1 MQGKGLITLVAVILG
16 LICLNELLPTW
27 YAGKIEKQ
35 ATELAGNNPEKYQK
49 EMARLSKDTLNLG
62 FTELYYSKAKE
73 KEMKLGLDLKGG
85 INVLLEINQRD
96 LVNNLTNYSTNPILI
111 EALDRTDQMQKNSTN
126 PYIKDFF
133 TQFDLVNKEKGANL
147 KLADAEIFGNT
158 NLSEIKFNTPDDQV
172 KKIIENRIE
181 LSTGTAYEV
190 IRTRIDKMGVTQP
203 NVQRV
208 PRTGRISVEMP
219 GVKDIDR
226 VKKMLQTSAKLQFWE
241 VQQLQEVYPYL
252 EQLNAVI
259 ATKGDSMGVAKNTN
273 LVNLL
278 QLNTLRSNGVANV
291 KLSDTAAVNKIINS
305 KIAKDLRPQNI
316 KYTQFMWGYK
326 PEAGDEN
333 NLVLYAIRGNINQKA
348 PVDGAV
354 ESARV
359 NYDDL
364 GRIVVDM
371 QMDSKGSKDWKTL
384 TGKNV
389 NKPVAVTLDNVVY
402 TAPNVVNEIPNGRTQ
417 ISGSFS
423 QEEAQDLVN
432 VLGAGK
438 LPAGAKIVQAEVVGP
453 SLGAESVNAGMYSF
467 IIAFV
472 IIILYML
479 FYYGGAGI
487 YAVIAI
493 SFNLFY
499 LMGIMDSVDATLTLP
514 GIAGIVLSMAMSID
528 ANVIVYERTKEELFA
543 GKNIREAYNE
553 GFNFSL
559 SAIIDGNITSLLTA
573 VVLYIFGT
581 GPIQGFAVTLGI
593 GIILSMFTCVLL
605 TRVLIFSRLEKGK
618 GLSVWTKF
626 SKNIFRNTWINF
638 IGKRKYAYIFS
649 GIITVI
655 CLASIFTQ
663 GFKYGVDFK
672 GGRSY
677 VVRFDKPVVAN
688 EAANSLEKQFI
699 NKEGQAN
706 AVDVKTYGSD
716 SQLKITT
723 DYRIEE
729 ESLEADQDVESK
741 LFAGLKPY
749 LPADAKISGFKDS
762 GTNNYGI
769 VSSVK
774 VGPTVADDIKS
785 GGVIAL
791 IIALAGI
798 FLYILFRF
806 KRWQFSTGAIASLV
820 HDSIVILGAY
830 SLLKNVMPFNME
842 INQDFIAA
850 ILTVLGYSIND
861 TVIIFDRIREY
872 LSEKKSLTLEGL
884 FNDSISST
892 LGRTFNTA
900 FMTFLVILAIFIF
913 GGENLRGFMF
923 ALLIGVGFGTYSTWF
938 IASAVSYDL
947 LKKKGVEGSAKGLVS
962 NKVEKPKNRD

>member
-27 YAGKIEKQ
+27 YASKIEKQ
-35 ATELAGNNPEKYQK
+35 ATELAGNNTEKYQK
-49 EMARLSKDTLNLG
+49 EITRLSKDTLNLG
-62 FTELYYSKAKE
+62 FTKLYYSKAKE

-96 LVNNLTNYSTNPILI
+96 LVNNLTNYSTNPVLI
-111 EALDRTDQMQKNSTN
+111 EALDRTDQLQKNSTN
-126 PYIKDFF
+126 SYIKDFF
-133 TQFDLVNKEKGANL
+133 TQFDAVNKEKNANL
-147 KLADAEIFGNT
+147 KLADPEVFGNT

-172 KKIIENRIE
+172 KRIIENRIE

-241 VQQLQEVYPYL
+241 VQQLQEIYPYFD
-252 EQLNAVI
+252 QLSTIVSA
-259 ATKGDSMGVAKNTN
+259 KGDSMGIAKNTN
-273 LVNLL
+273 FTNLL
-278 QLNTLRSNGVANV
+278 QLNTLKSNGVANV
-291 KLSDTAAVNKIINS
+291 KLSDTAAVNRILNS

-326 PEAGDEN
+326 PEVNDPN
-333 NLVLYAIRGNINQKA
+333 NLVLYAVRGNINQKA

-354 ESARV
+354 ESARI
-359 NYDDL
+359 NYDEL

-453 SLGAESVNAGMYSF
+453 SLGAESVSAGMYSF

-487 YAVIAI
+487 YAIIAI
-493 SFNLFY
+493 TFNLFY

-618 GLSVWTKF
+618 GLSVWTKL
-626 SKNIFRNTWINF
+626 SKNIFRNTWIDF
-638 IGKRKYAYIFS
+638 IGKRKYAYIIS

-655 CLASIFTQ
+655 CLVSIVTS

-677 VVRFDKPVVAN
+677 VVRFANPVVAD

-699 NKEGQAN
+699 NKEGQQN
-706 AVDVKTYGSD
+706 AVDVKTFGS
-716 SQLKITT
+716 SNQLKITT
-723 DYRIEE
+723 DYRVDE

-749 LPADAKISGFKDS
+749 LPADAQLSNFKDS
-762 GTNNYGI
+762 GANNYGV

-785 GGVIAL
+785 GGFIAM
-791 IIALAGI
+791 IVALAGI
-798 FLYILFRF
+798 FLYILIRF

-820 HDSIVILGAY
+820 HDAIVILGVY

-872 LSEKKSLTLEGL
+872 LNEKKALTLEGL

-947 LKKKGVEGSAKGLVS
+947 LKKKGVEGTKKSLV
-962 NKVEKPKNRD
+962 KDKPEPATEV